1 MRAHPTKAL
10 QFDRGAFWLWTNM
23 GRITCAVRFTEC
35 VTARNQCDGFFIIHA
50 HARKGFANITA
61 RRDWIW
67 ISVWTFWV
75 HIDQTHLHRRKWVF
89 QIALTR
95 IAFVTQPFCLNT
107 PIDVF
112 FWFKDIG
119 ATTGKTECFKTH
131 RLKRSVARK
140 NQQIGPRNLLAVF
153 LFNWPQ

>member
-10 QFDRGAFWLWTNM
+10 QLNRGAFWLWTNM
-23 GRITCAVRFTEC
+23 RGITCAVRFTEC
-35 VTARNQCDGFFIIHA
+35 VTTRNQCNGLFVIHA
-50 HARKGFANITA
+50 HTRKSFANIAA

-75 HIDQTHLHRRKWVF
+75 HIDQTHLYSRKWIF
-89 QIALTR
+89 QITLTR
-95 IAFVTQPFCLNT
+95 IAFVTQPFCFDT

-119 ATTGKTECFKTH
+119 ATTGKAECFKAH

-140 NQQIGPRNLLAVF
+140 NQQIGPRDLLAVF